1 MKFVLLNTNI
11 TGLRSVDQLEKIFEK
26 SSIITKKNFAYVWM
40 KKIQKECIKNK
51 MQCAACDRGCA
62 AGVEIYRAHL
72 SADSVRF

>member
-51 MQCAACDRGCA
+51 M
-62 AGVEIYRAHL
+62 
-72 SADSVRF
+72 